1 MCKSHQLWLTL
12 RVDLQTAADRLGVH
26 YQTAYRW
33 VRDGSLRAVKRGSVY
48 EIDDTELERFQQAR
62 SSPSPPPRQA
72 TVRSWSHQVDRLYAL
87 LLEGDELGARQLVD
101 RLHEGG
107 IEPLVVCESLFGPTL
122 ARLGDSWACGTISV
136 AQEHRA
142 AEICERLVAR
152 IAVHPRGRPR
162 GVAVVGTHV
171 GEEHSLPAA
180 MAALVLRADRWQVHH
195 LGTQVPTPDL
205 VDLVRMVSAD
215 LVVLS
220 PTNPSTI
227 TDARRVAEEVRA
239 GTEAHVLVGSPG
251 STLGELVARARRLH

>member
-1 MCKSHQLWLTL
+1 M
-12 RVDLQTAADRLGVH
+12 DLQTAADRLGVH

-33 VRDGSLRAVKRGSVY
+33 VRGGSLRAVKRGSVY
-48 EIDDTELERFQQAR
+48 EIEDTELERFQAAR
-62 SSPSPPPRQA
+62 SSPAPPPKQA

-87 LLEGDELGARQLVD
+87 FVEGDELGARQLVD
-101 RLHEGG
+101 RLNEGG

-122 ARLGDSWACGTISV
+122 ARIGQAWATGDVSV

-142 AEICERLVAR
+142 AQICERLVAR
-152 IAVHPRGRPR
+152 LAVHPRGRPR

-195 LGTQVPTPDL
+195 LGTQVPTADL
-205 VDLVRMVSAD
+205 IDLSRAVGAD

-220 PTNPSTI
+220 PTNPPSLV
-227 TDARRVAEEVRA
+227 DAQRVAEAVRA
-239 GTEAHVLVGSPG
+239 ETGAHVLVGAPG
-251 STLGELVARARRLH
+251 ATLGELVARARRLD